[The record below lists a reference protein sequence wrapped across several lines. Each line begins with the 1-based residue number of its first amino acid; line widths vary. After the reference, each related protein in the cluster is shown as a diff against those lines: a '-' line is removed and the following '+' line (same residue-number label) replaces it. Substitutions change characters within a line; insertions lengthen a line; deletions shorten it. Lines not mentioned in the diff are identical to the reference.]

1 MNIATGNP
9 FQNGK
14 LIRLLRNIASGD
26 VKKSSDIREICGF
39 AADRIYELDE
49 RLSIMTEEFTEGGV
63 KNENN
68 DCDTVR

>member
-1 MNIATGNP
+1 MNVVTGNP
-9 FQNGK
+9 FQNGQ

-26 VKKSSDIREICGF
+26 VKKTSDIREICSF

-49 RLSIMTEEFTEGGV
+49 RIAIMTEEFTEGGV

-68 DCDTVR
+68 DSDTMR